1 MVWKQIASTTIL
13 VSGLTGCGIGGNAG
27 PAHVDAHIY
36 HLIADG
42 HYHRVAHHIDFGA
55 LVTNDTHT
63 QQIEAHDKVNAL
75 LAHLYGSFRK
85 EGGLRHVTIVSRSVQ
100 GDKATI
106 KVKLVFGNGQ
116 TRLSEDNLVRKNGR
130 WLLVVS

>member
-1 MVWKQIASTTIL
+1 M
-13 VSGLTGCGIGGNAG
+13 GGNAG

-36 HLIADG
+36 HLIAEG

-55 LVTNDTHT
+55 LVTNGTHT

-75 LAHLYGSFRK
+75 LANYHGSFRK
-85 EGGLRHVTIVSRSVQ
+85 QGGLQHVTVLSRSVQ

-116 TRLSEDNLVRKNGR
+116 MQVSEDTLVRKNDR